1 MLQYA
6 IDFTILKSLFDI
18 GHNDKEKNILNTLFA
33 IEIVMKMLKL
43 TLPFIKFL
51 VNTFEIFTLS
61 HFESKSTIFQVL
73 YFLSTVSQIL
83 I

>member
-6 IDFTILKSLFDI
+6 IDITIFKNLMDI
-18 GHNDKEKNILNTLFA
+18 GHNDKEKHILNTLFA

-61 HFESKSTIFQVL
+61 HFESKSTVF
-73 YFLSTVSQIL
+73 
-83 I
+83 

>member
-18 GHNDKEKNILNTLFA
+18 GHNDKEKNIL
-33 IEIVMKMLKL
+33 MKMLKL

-51 VNTFEIFTLS
+51 VNTFELFTLS